1 MLELEEVREKLEVAA
16 KKERQMQKNQ
26 EQASRYTLSY
36 LQVPDILYC

>member
-26 EQASRYTLSY
+26 EQANRFT
-36 LQVPDILYC
+36 ILPEVFIFFI

>member
-26 EQASRYTLSY
+26 EQTSRFKTPNS
-36 LQVPDILYC
+36 PTFILLI